1 MQLSALTLSGFR
13 CFGPEPVTIDL
24 SELTAFIG
32 ANAAGKTTV
41 LCALSRL
48 FGGTQAERLLD
59 MDDFHVPR
67 SEASG
72 KEPAATTRTLW
83 IEAKVSFP
91 ELEEDADGGDDAIAD
106 CFRQMV
112 VSGPDEPPHCRIRL
126 QAEWNHSSLPEGD
139 IEQHLYWVRPKD
151 GDEADLVEMRATDR
165 SRIRVHYVPATRDP
179 LRQIRHASG
188 SILPRLLKAVNW
200 SDDVRTDIAEASSD
214 IQKSF
219 IGEAGIKRVQTT
231 LGDRWNEIHE
241 AFTYSGVTIRPVSK
255 RLEDL
260 LRQVEAVF
268 EPSPGGAEHSIERLS
283 DGQRSLFYLAM
294 VGAAFDV
301 EGEALDQEDEDNAP
315 FDMDRLDPPLLTV
328 FAIEEP
334 ENHISPHYLGRM
346 MNMLRTLAESERGQ
360 VTLTSHSPS
369 IMHRVAPEEVR
380 YLRLA
385 GEGQTSSVKRITL
398 PKRSDY
404 AYKFVREAVT
414 AYPELYFARVVVLG
428 EGDSEEIVLARL
440 AEAFKMPIDR
450 SFVSVVPLGGRHVNH
465 LWRLLTS
472 LDIPYV
478 TLLDL
483 DRERYGG
490 GYGRI
495 KYVLNQLLENGW
507 DRKTLLEVDDGVLSQ
522 GQLDAFHR
530 RDVTDSEDMDAWIAD
545 LEEYDVFFSGPL
557 DLDFLMLEHFGKAY
571 EATVG
576 EDEGPSIPKDD
587 DEDADEER
595 DAVIHSVLKPSGG
608 DGETYSEEQIER
620 FFWYSYLFLG
630 RSKPSSHL
638 AALSQLKR
646 KALRDNCPPVL
657 KRLLKRVRQLLLSE
671 TGETADG

>member
-1 MQLSALTLSGFR
+1 MQISALTLCGFR
-13 CFGPEPVTIDL
+13 CFGPDPVKIDL

-41 LCALSRL
+41 LCALQRL

-67 SEASG
+67 SEANG

-83 IEAKVSFP
+83 IEATVVFP
-91 ELEEDADGGDDAIAD
+91 ELEADSDDDDVTVAD

-112 VSGPDEPPHCRIRL
+112 VSGPDEPPYCRIRL
-126 QAEWNHSSLPEGD
+126 QAEWTHSSLPEGD
-139 IEQHLYWVRPKD
+139 IEQRLYWVRPKD
-151 GDEADLVEMRATDR
+151 GDEEDLVEMRATDR

-188 SILPRLLKAVNW
+188 SILPRLLRAVNW
-200 SDDVRTDIAEASSD
+200 SDDVRTDVAEASTD

-219 IGEAGIKRVQTT
+219 IGEAGIKRVQST
-231 LGDRWNEIHE
+231 LQDRWKEIHE
-241 AFTYSGVTIRPVSK
+241 ALTYSGVTIRPVSK

-268 EPSPGGAEHSIERLS
+268 EPSPGGAEHPIERLS

-294 VGAAFDV
+294 VGAAFDI
-301 EGEALDQEDEDNAP
+301 EGEALDQDDDDTAP
-315 FDMDRLDPPLLTV
+315 FDVDRLDPPSLTV

-346 MNMLRTLAESERGQ
+346 MDMLRTLAESERGQ
-360 VTLTSHSPS
+360 VALTSHSPS

-398 PKRSDY
+398 PEPSDD

-440 AEAFKMPIDR
+440 ADAFKMPIDR

-472 LDIPYV
+472 LDIPFV
-478 TLLDL
+478 TVLDL
-483 DRERYGG
+483 DRERHGG
-490 GYGRI
+490 GWGRI
-495 KYVLNQLLENGW
+495 KYVLKQLLENGA
-507 DRKTLLEVDDGVLSQ
+507 DRDKLLEVEEGVLSNDE
-522 GQLDAFHR
+522 LDELHK
-530 RDVTDSEDMDAWIAD
+530 RDVTETEDMDAWIAD
-545 LEEYDVFFSGPL
+545 LENYDVFFSGPL
-557 DLDFLMLEHFGKAY
+557 DLDFLMLEHFGEAY

-576 EDEGPSIPKDD
+576 EDDGPSIPQDGDD
-587 DEDADEER
+587 DADEQR
-595 DAVIHSVLKPSGG
+595 DAVIRSVLKPAGG
-608 DGETYSEEQIER
+608 DGGTYSKEQIER

-630 RSKPSSHL
+630 RAKPGSHL

-646 KALRDNCPPVL
+646 KGLRDDCPPVL
-657 KRLLKRVRQLLLSE
+657 KRLVTRVEQLLSSE
-671 TGETADG
+671 SGETSDG